1 MPVRSSFLTRDDLRD
16 QYLHYYYYM
25 TGYNLALNRSQQ
37 IKVYIAPND
46 ETSIPRL
53 IDTVTNMDMTINR
66 WENRSVYF
74 NSSTGT
80 YDVR

>member
-25 TGYNLALNRSQQ
+25 TGYNLTLNRSQQ

-46 ETSIPRL
+46 GTSIPRL
-53 IDTVTNMDMTINR
+53 IDTVTNMNMTRNR